1 MTKHSLTKSKKIILS
16 AMLLSILIVLS
27 RFLSIKSSFLVISF
41 SFIPMMLAG
50 IYLGPKY
57 AAIIAGLGDLI
68 GAVLFPFGAYFP
80 GFTISSALMGFIY
93 GMFLYK
99 KPEEN
104 RKEFKFII
112 QLIISSIIVLV
123 GIKILLESVFL
134 NVLYGK
140 AYIAVIASRF
150 ITQVSMLPI
159 QVITIYI
166 LEKSLRPFTK
176 KYLYKEEKVGIDE
189 YLETFDKFTK
199 DPNLDA
205 MKYIM
210 DKFDNPEKQTKFVH
224 VSGTN
229 GKGSICEMLAKV
241 LDNTEYKVGKFI
253 SPHLIRFNDGI
264 WINDK
269 QITDEEVEEIMIP
282 LSEVITEYN
291 KTHDVPVKWFEAIA
305 SLAII
310 YFAKQKCDLAI
321 LEVGLGGLNDCTNIV
336 DAEIAVIGNIGYDH
350 VDILGN
356 DILEIARNKA
366 GIIKQNSD
374 TVIFKQEQIMEVI
387 EEECKNKNS
396 NLHVIENEDITNYSH
411 EDELQKFDYKAYKNV
426 EINLKGKCQTYNA
439 SQVLE
444 VIDILKEKGFKISDE
459 AIYNGLKTVVH
470 KARLEVLSKEPLII
484 FDGGH
489 NENAVKN
496 LEENIKEYYQNNKRV
511 YIVSILNTK
520 DYKTIIENIC
530 QDKNAIFFFTSGNN
544 KKRYVSK
551 NKLYKEAKKY
561 LNDVNMYKEEFED
574 ALDICMKVYDD
585 RTILV
590 IGSFYVYKTICER
603 MNLYNDKIKKC

>member
-1 MTKHSLTKSKKIILS
+1 MTKISLTKSKKIILS

-27 RFLSIKSSFLVISF
+27 RFFSIKSSFLVISF
-41 SFIPMMLAG
+41 SFIPMMLAA

-68 GAVLFPFGAYFP
+68 GAILFPFGAYFP
-80 GFTISSALMGFIY
+80 GFTISSAIIGFIY
-93 GMFLYK
+93 GIFLYK
-99 KPEEN
+99 KPGEN
-104 RKEFKFII
+104 RKDFKFII
-112 QLIISSIIVLV
+112 QLIISSILVLG
-123 GIKILLESVFL
+123 GIKILLESEFL

-140 AYIAVIASRF
+140 AYIAVIASRLVTEL
-150 ITQVSMLPI
+150 IMIPV
-159 QVITIYI
+159 QVITIFI
-166 LEKSLRPFTK
+166 LEKALRPFTK

-189 YLETFDKFTK
+189 YLDTFDKFTK

-253 SPHLIRFNDGI
+253 SPHLIKFNDGI

-269 QITDEEVEEIMIP
+269 QITDEEVEEIMLP

-291 KTHDVPVKWFEAIA
+291 KTHEVPVKWFEAIT

-336 DAEIAVIGNIGYDH
+336 DGEIAVIGNIGYDH
-350 VDILGN
+350 IDILGN

-374 TVIFKQEQIMEVI
+374 TVIFKQEQIMKVI
-387 EEECKNKNS
+387 EEECKSKNS
-396 NLHVIENEDITNYSH
+396 NLHVIEKEDITNYSY
-411 EDELQKFDYKAYKNV
+411 EGDLQKFDYKTYKNI
-426 EINLKGKCQTYNA
+426 EINLKGRCQTYNA
-439 SQVLE
+439 SEVLE
-444 VIDILKEKGFKISDE
+444 VIDILKKKGYKIPDE

-470 KARLEVLSKEPLII
+470 RARLEVLSKDPLIV

-496 LEENIKEYYQNNKRV
+496 LEENIKEYYQKNKRV

-551 NKLYKEAKKY
+551 NKLYKEAKKH

-574 ALDICMKVYDD
+574 ALDICMKVYND

-590 IGSFYVYKTICER
+590 IGSFYVYKDAIKYLEDR
-603 MNLYNDKIKKC
+603 IIND

>member
-1 MTKHSLTKSKKIILS
+1 MTKLSLTKSKKIILS

-27 RFLSIKSSFLVISF
+27 RFFSIKSSFLVISF

-57 AAIIAGLGDLI
+57 AATIAGLGDLI
-68 GAVLFPFGAYFP
+68 GAILFPFGAYFP
-80 GFTISSALMGFIY
+80 GFTISSALIGFIY
-93 GMFLYK
+93 GIFLYK
-99 KPEEN
+99 KPEES
-104 RKEFKFII
+104 RKDFKFII
-112 QLIISSIIVLV
+112 QLIISSILVLI

-140 AYIAVIASRF
+140 AYVAVIASRLV
-150 ITQVSMLPI
+150 TQVIMIPV
-159 QVITIYI
+159 QVITIFI
-166 LEKSLRPFTK
+166 LEKALRPFTK
-176 KYLYKEEKVGIDE
+176 KYLYKEEKLTLEE

-210 DKFDNPEKQTKFVH
+210 DKFGNPEKQTKFVH

-253 SPHLIRFNDGI
+253 SPHLIKFNDGI

-269 QITDEEVEEIMIP
+269 QISDEEVEEIMIP

-291 KTHDVPVKWFEAIA
+291 KNHEVPVKWFEAIT

-336 DAEIAVIGNIGYDH
+336 EGEIAVIGNIGYDH

-356 DILEIARNKA
+356 NILEIAKHKA

-374 TVIFKQEQIMEVI
+374 TVIFKQDKIMEVI
-387 EEECKNKNS
+387 QEECKNKKS
-396 NLHVIENEDITNYSH
+396 NLHVIENKDITNYSH
-411 EDELQKFDYKAYKNV
+411 EGDLQKFDYKTYKNI
-426 EINLKGKCQTYNA
+426 EINLKGRCQTYNA

-444 VIDILKEKGFKISDE
+444 VIDILKEKGFKIPDE
-459 AIYNGLKTVVH
+459 AIYNGLKTVIH
-470 KARLEVLSKEPLII
+470 RARLEVLSKNPLII
-484 FDGGH
+484 YDGGH
-489 NENAVKN
+489 NENAIKN
-496 LEENIKEYYQNNKRV
+496 LEENINEYYKDNKRV

-520 DYKTIIENIC
+520 DYKTIIKNIC

-551 NKLYKEAKKY
+551 HKLYKEAKNY
-561 LNDVNMYKEEFED
+561 LNDINMYKD
-574 ALDICMKVYDD
+574 AINISKKAYND
-585 RTILV
+585 RTILI
-590 IGSFYVYKTICER
+590 IGSFYVYKDAIKYLEDTII
-603 MNLYNDKIKKC
+603 ND

>member
-1 MTKHSLTKSKKIILS
+1 MTKLSLTKSKKIILS

-27 RFLSIKSSFLVISF
+27 RFFSIKSSFLVISF

-68 GAVLFPFGAYFP
+68 GAILFPFGAYFP
-80 GFTISSALMGFIY
+80 GFTISAAIIGFIY
-93 GMFLYK
+93 GIFLYK
-99 KPEEN
+99 KPGEN
-104 RKEFKFII
+104 RKDFKFII
-112 QLIISSIIVLV
+112 QLIISSILVLG

-140 AYIAVIASRF
+140 AYIAVIASRLVTEL
-150 ITQVSMLPI
+150 IMIPV
-159 QVITIYI
+159 QVITIFI
-166 LEKSLRPFTK
+166 LEKALRPFTK

-189 YLETFDKFTK
+189 YLDTFDKFTK

-210 DKFDNPEKQTKFVH
+210 DKFNNPEKQTKFIH

-241 LDNTEYKVGKFI
+241 LDNTEYRVGKFI
-253 SPHLIRFNDGI
+253 SPHLVRFNDGI

-269 QITDEEVEEIMIP
+269 QISDEEVEEIMLP

-291 KTHDVPVKWFEAIA
+291 KTHEVPVKWFEAIT

-336 DAEIAVIGNIGYDH
+336 EAEIAIIGNIGYDH

-356 DILEIARNKA
+356 NILEIAKHKA

-387 EEECKNKNS
+387 EEECKNKKS
-396 NLHVIENEDITNYSH
+396 KLHVIENEDITNYSH
-411 EDELQKFDYKAYKNV
+411 EGDLQKFDYKTFKDV
-426 EINLKGKCQTYNA
+426 EINLKGRCQTYNA
-439 SQVLE
+439 SEVLE
-444 VIDILKEKGFKISDE
+444 VVEILKGKGFKISDE
-459 AIYNGLKTVVH
+459 AIYKGLKTVVH
-470 KARLEVLSKEPLII
+470 KARLEVLSKNPLII

-496 LEENIKEYYQNNKRV
+496 LEENIKEYYQDNKRV

-520 DYKTIIENIC
+520 DYKTIIKNIC
-530 QDKNAIFFFTSGNN
+530 QDKNAIFFFTSGND

-561 LNDVNMYKEEFED
+561 LNDVNMYKEEFKD
-574 ALDICMKVYDD
+574 ALDISMKAYND
-585 RTILV
+585 RTILI
-590 IGSFYVYKTICER
+590 IGSFYVYKDACEG
-603 MNLYNDKIKKC
+603 LKND

>member
-1 MTKHSLTKSKKIILS
+1 MTKLSLTKSKKIILS

-27 RFLSIKSSFLVISF
+27 RFFSIKSSFLVISF

-68 GAVLFPFGAYFP
+68 GAILFPFGAYFP
-80 GFTISSALMGFIY
+80 GFTISSALMGFVY
-93 GMFLYK
+93 GIFLYK

-104 RKEFKFII
+104 RKDFKFII
-112 QLIISSIIVLV
+112 QLIISSILVLG

-140 AYIAVIASRF
+140 AYLAIIASRLVTEL
-150 ITQVSMLPI
+150 IMIPV
-159 QVITIYI
+159 QVITIFI
-166 LEKSLRPFTK
+166 LEKALRPFTK

-189 YLETFDKFTK
+189 YLDTFDKFTK

-210 DKFDNPEKQTKFVH
+210 DKFNNPEKQTKFIH

-269 QITDEEVEEIMIP
+269 QITDEEVEEIMLP

-291 KTHDVPVKWFEAIA
+291 KMHEVPVKWFEAIT

-321 LEVGLGGLNDCTNIV
+321 LEVGLGGLDDCTNIV
-336 DAEIAVIGNIGYDH
+336 DGEIAVIGNIGYDH

-356 DILEIARNKA
+356 NIADIAKHKA

-396 NLHVIENEDITNYSH
+396 KLHVIGIEDITNYSNKG
-411 EDELQKFDYKAYKNV
+411 ELQKFDYKTYKNV
-426 EINLKGKCQTYNA
+426 EINLKGRCQTYNA
-439 SQVLE
+439 CEVLE
-444 VIDILKEKGFKISDE
+444 AINILKGKGFKISDE
-459 AIYNGLKTVVH
+459 AIYNGLKTVIH
-470 KARLEVLSKEPLII
+470 RARLEVLSKNPLVI

-489 NENAVKN
+489 NENAIKN
-496 LEENIKEYYQNNKRV
+496 LEENIKEYYQDNKRV

-520 DYKTIIENIC
+520 DYKTIIKNIC

-544 KKRYVSK
+544 KTRYVSK

-574 ALDICMKVYDD
+574 ALDICMKVYND

-590 IGSFYVYKTICER
+590 IGSFYVYKDAIKYLE
-603 MNLYNDKIKKC
+603 DKIIND

>member
-1 MTKHSLTKSKKIILS
+1 MTKLSLTKSKKIILS

-27 RFLSIKSSFLVISF
+27 RFFSIKSTFLVISF
-41 SFIPMMLAG
+41 SFIPIMLAG
-50 IYLGPKY
+50 IYLGSKY

-68 GAVLFPFGAYFP
+68 GAILFPFGAYFP
-80 GFTISSALMGFIY
+80 GFTISSAAIGFIY

-104 RKEFKFII
+104 RKDLKFII
-112 QLIISSIIVLV
+112 QLIISSIIVLG
-123 GIKILLESVFL
+123 GIKILVESVFL

-140 AYIAVIASRF
+140 AYLAVISSRF
-150 ITQVSMLPI
+150 VTQAIMLPV
-159 QVITIYI
+159 QVITIFL
-166 LEKSLRPFTK
+166 LEKALRPFAK
-176 KYLYKEEKVGIDE
+176 KYLYKEEKVSIDE

-199 DPNLDA
+199 NPNLDA

-210 DKFDNPEKQTKFVH
+210 EKFNNPEKQTKFVH

-229 GKGSICEMLAKV
+229 GKGSICEMLARV

-253 SPHLIRFNDGI
+253 SPHLVRFNDGI

-269 QITDEEVEEIMIP
+269 EISDEEVEEIMLP
-282 LSEVITEYN
+282 LSQVITEYN
-291 KTHDVPVKWFEAIA
+291 KTHKVPVKWFEAIT

-336 DAEIAVIGNIGYDH
+336 DGEIAVIGNIGYDH
-350 VDILGN
+350 IDILRN
-356 DILEIARNKA
+356 NILEIAKQKA

-374 TVIFKQEQIMEVI
+374 TVIFKQDKIMDVI
-387 EEECKNKNS
+387 EQECKNKNS
-396 NLHVIENEDITNYSH
+396 NLHIIEKEDIENYSH
-411 EDELQKFDYKAYKNV
+411 QEELQKFDYKTYKNI
-426 EINLKGKCQTYNA
+426 EINLKGRCQTYNA

-444 VIDILKEKGFKISDE
+444 VIDILKEKGYKISDE
-459 AIYNGLKTVVH
+459 AIYEGLKTVVH
-470 KARLEVLSKEPLII
+470 RARLEVLRKDPLII

-496 LEENIKEYYQNNKRV
+496 LEENIKEYYLDNKRV

-520 DYKTIIENIC
+520 DYKTIIKNIC
-530 QDKNAIFFFTSGNN
+530 QDKNAIFFFTSGNS

-551 NKLYKEAKKY
+551 EKLYKEAKKY
-561 LNDVNMYKEEFED
+561 LNDINMYKEEFKE
-574 ALDICMKVYDD
+574 AINISKKVYGE

-590 IGSFYVYKTICER
+590 IGSFYVYKTICEV
-603 MNLYNDKIKKC
+603 LKND

>member
-1 MTKHSLTKSKKIILS
+1 MTKFSLTKSKKIILS

-27 RFLSIKSSFLVISF
+27 RFFSIKSSFLVISF
-41 SFIPMMLAG
+41 SFIPMMLAA

-68 GAVLFPFGAYFP
+68 GAILFPFGAYFP
-80 GFTISSALMGFIY
+80 GFTISSAIIGFIY
-93 GMFLYK
+93 GIFLYK

-104 RKEFKFII
+104 RKDFKFII
-112 QLIISSIIVLV
+112 QLIISSILVLV

-140 AYIAVIASRF
+140 AYLAIIASRLVTEL
-150 ITQVSMLPI
+150 IMIPV
-159 QVITIYI
+159 QVITIFI
-166 LEKSLRPFTK
+166 LEKALRPFTK
-176 KYLYKEEKVGIDE
+176 KYLYKEEKLTLDE

-210 DKFDNPEKQTKFVH
+210 DKFDNPEKKLKFVH
-224 VSGTN
+224 VAGTN
-229 GKGSICEMLAKV
+229 GKGSICEMLANV
-241 LDNTEYKVGKFI
+241 FNNTEYKVGKFI
-253 SPHLIRFNDGI
+253 SPHLIKFNDGI
-264 WINDK
+264 WINNK
-269 QITDEEVEEIMIP
+269 EILDEEVEEIMIP

-291 KTHDVPVKWFEAIA
+291 KIHDVPVKWFEAIT

-310 YFAKQKCDLAI
+310 YFAKQQCDLVI
-321 LEVGLGGLNDCTNIV
+321 LETGLGGLNDCTNIV
-336 DAEIAVIGNIGYDH
+336 DGEIAVIGNIGYDH

-356 DILEIARNKA
+356 DILEIAKHKA

-387 EEECKNKNS
+387 EQECKNKNS
-396 NLHVIENEDITNYSH
+396 NLHVIENEDITNYSQK
-411 EDELQKFDYKAYKNV
+411 DDLQKFDYKNYKNV
-426 EINLKGKCQTYNA
+426 EVNLKGKCQTYNA

-444 VIDILKEKGFKISDE
+444 VIDILKEKGFKISNE
-459 AIYNGLKTVVH
+459 AIYNGLKTVIH
-470 KARLEVLSKEPLII
+470 RARLEVLSKEPLII

-489 NENAVKN
+489 NENAIKN
-496 LEENIKEYYQNNKRV
+496 LEENIKDYYQDNKRV
-511 YIVSILNTK
+511 YIVSILTTK
-520 DYKTIIENIC
+520 DYKTIVKNIC

-551 NKLYKEAKKY
+551 HKLYKEAKKY
-561 LNDVNMYKEEFED
+561 LNDINMYEEEFAD
-574 ALDICMKVYDD
+574 ALDITMKVYDD
-585 RTILV
+585 RTIMV
-590 IGSFYVYKTICER
+590 IGSFYVYKDAIKYLEDR
-603 MNLYNDKIKKC
+603 NIND

>member
-1 MTKHSLTKSKKIILS
+1 MTKTELTKSKKIILS

-27 RFLSIKSSFLVISF
+27 RFFSIKSSFLVISF
-41 SFIPMMLAG
+41 SFIPMMLAA

-68 GAVLFPFGAYFP
+68 GAILFPFGAYFP
-80 GFTISSALMGFIY
+80 GFTISSAIIGFIY
-93 GMFLYK
+93 GIFLYK
-99 KPEEN
+99 KPGEN
-104 RKEFKFII
+104 RKDFKFII
-112 QLIISSIIVLV
+112 QLIISSILVLG
-123 GIKILLESVFL
+123 GIKILLESEFL

-140 AYIAVIASRF
+140 AYIAVIASRLVTEL
-150 ITQVSMLPI
+150 IMIPV
-159 QVITIYI
+159 QVITIFI
-166 LEKSLRPFTK
+166 LEKALRPFTK

-189 YLETFDKFTK
+189 YLDTFDKFTK

-253 SPHLIRFNDGI
+253 SPHLIKFNDGI

-269 QITDEEVEEIMIP
+269 QITDEEVEEIMLP

-291 KTHDVPVKWFEAIA
+291 KTHEVPVKWFEAIT

-336 DAEIAVIGNIGYDH
+336 DGEIAVIGNIGYDH
-350 VDILGN
+350 IDILGN

-374 TVIFKQEQIMEVI
+374 TVIFKQEQIMKVI
-387 EEECKNKNS
+387 EEECKSKNS
-396 NLHVIENEDITNYSH
+396 NLHVIEKEDITNYSY
-411 EDELQKFDYKAYKNV
+411 EGDLQKFDYKTYKNI
-426 EINLKGKCQTYNA
+426 EINLKGRCQTYNA
-439 SQVLE
+439 SEVLE
-444 VIDILKEKGFKISDE
+444 VIDILKKKGYKIPDE

-470 KARLEVLSKEPLII
+470 RARLEVLSKDPLIV

-496 LEENIKEYYQNNKRV
+496 LEENIKEYYQENKRV

-551 NKLYKEAKKY
+551 NKLYKEAKKH

-574 ALDICMKVYDD
+574 ALDICMKVYND

-590 IGSFYVYKTICER
+590 IGSFYVYKDAIKYLEDR
-603 MNLYNDKIKKC
+603 IIND

>member
-1 MTKHSLTKSKKIILS
+1 MTKLSLTKSKKIILS

-27 RFLSIKSSFLVISF
+27 RFFSIKSSFLVISF
-41 SFIPMMLAG
+41 SFIPMMLAA

-57 AAIIAGLGDLI
+57 AAIITGLGDLI
-68 GAVLFPFGAYFP
+68 GAILFPFGAYFP
-80 GFTISSALMGFIY
+80 GFTISSAIIGFIY
-93 GMFLYK
+93 GIFLYK

-104 RKEFKFII
+104 RKDFKFII
-112 QLIISSIIVLV
+112 QLIISSIIVLG

-140 AYIAVIASRF
+140 AYVAVIASRLVTEL
-150 ITQVSMLPI
+150 IMIPV
-159 QVITIYI
+159 QVITIFI
-166 LEKSLRPFTK
+166 LEKALRPFTK

-189 YLETFDKFTK
+189 YLDTFDKFTK

-210 DKFDNPEKQTKFVH
+210 DKFDNPEKQIKFVH

-269 QITDEEVEEIMIP
+269 QITDEEVEEIMLP

-291 KTHDVPVKWFEAIA
+291 KTHEVPVKWFEAIT

-336 DAEIAVIGNIGYDH
+336 DGEIAVIGNIGYDH

-396 NLHVIENEDITNYSH
+396 KLHVIENKDIINYSH
-411 EDELQKFDYKAYKNV
+411 EGELQKFDYKTYKNV

-444 VIDILKEKGFKISDE
+444 VIDILKEKGYKIPDE

-470 KARLEVLSKEPLII
+470 RARLEVLSKEPLII

-496 LEENIKEYYQNNKRV
+496 LEENIKEYYQANKRV

-520 DYKTIIENIC
+520 DYKTIIKNIC

-561 LNDVNMYKEEFED
+561 LNDVNMYKEEFKD
-574 ALDICMKVYDD
+574 ALDISMKVYND
-585 RTILV
+585 RTILI
-590 IGSFYVYKTICER
+590 IGSFYVYKDAIKYLEDR
-603 MNLYNDKIKKC
+603 IIND

>member
-1 MTKHSLTKSKKIILS
+1 MTKLSLTKSKKIILS

-27 RFLSIKSSFLVISF
+27 RFFSIKSSFLVISF
-41 SFIPMMLAG
+41 SFIPIMLAG

-68 GAVLFPFGAYFP
+68 GAILFPFGAYFP
-80 GFTISSALMGFIY
+80 GFTISSVIIGFIY

-104 RKEFKFII
+104 RKDLKFMI
-112 QLIISSIIVLV
+112 QLIISSIIVLG

-140 AYIAVIASRF
+140 AYLAIVASRVVTEL
-150 ITQVSMLPI
+150 IMIPVQVVTMF
-159 QVITIYI
+159 V
-166 LEKSLRPFTK
+166 LEKALRPFAK
-176 KYLYKEEKVGIDE
+176 KYLYKEEKISIDE

-210 DKFDNPEKQTKFVH
+210 EKFNNPEKQTKFVH

-253 SPHLIRFNDGI
+253 SPHLVRFNDGI
-264 WINDK
+264 WINNK
-269 QITDEEVEEIMIP
+269 EISDEEVEEIMLP
-282 LSEVITEYN
+282 LSHVITEYN
-291 KTHDVPVKWFEAIA
+291 KTHKVPVKWFEAIT

-336 DAEIAVIGNIGYDH
+336 DGEIAVIGNIGYDH
-350 VDILGN
+350 IDILGN
-356 DILEIARNKA
+356 NILDIARQKA

-374 TVIFKQEQIMEVI
+374 TVIFKQDKIMDVI
-387 EEECKNKNS
+387 EQECKNKNS
-396 NLHVIENEDITNYSH
+396 NLHIIEKEDIENYSH
-411 EDELQKFDYKAYKNV
+411 QEELQKFDYKTYKNV
-426 EINLKGKCQTYNA
+426 EINLKGRCQTYNA

-444 VIDILKEKGFKISDE
+444 VIDILKEKGYKISDE

-470 KARLEVLSKEPLII
+470 RARLEVLSKEPLII

-489 NENAVKN
+489 NENAVKI
-496 LEENIKEYYQNNKRV
+496 LEENIKEYYLDNKRV

-520 DYKTIIENIC
+520 DYKTIIKNIC
-530 QDKNAIFFFTSGNN
+530 QDKNAIFFFTSGNS
-544 KKRYVSK
+544 KKRYISK
-551 NKLYKEAKKY
+551 EKLYKEAKKY
-561 LNDVNMYKEEFED
+561 LNDINMYKEEFED
-574 ALDICMKVYDD
+574 AINISMKVYGE

-590 IGSFYVYKTICER
+590 IGSFYVYKTICEV
-603 MNLYNDKIKKC
+603 LKND

>member
-1 MTKHSLTKSKKIILS
+1 MTKLSLTKSKKIILS

-27 RFLSIKSSFLVISF
+27 RFFSIKSSFLVISF
-41 SFIPMMLAG
+41 SFIPMMLAA

-57 AAIIAGLGDLI
+57 AAIIAALGDLV
-68 GAVLFPFGAYFP
+68 GAILFPFGAYFP
-80 GFTISSALMGFIY
+80 GFTISSAMIGFVY
-93 GMFLYK
+93 GIFLYK

-104 RKEFKFII
+104 RKDFKFII
-112 QLIISSIIVLV
+112 QLIISSILVLG
-123 GIKILLESVFL
+123 GIKMLLESVFL

-140 AYIAVIASRF
+140 AYLAIIASRLVTELVM
-150 ITQVSMLPI
+150 IPV
-159 QVITIYI
+159 QVITIFI
-166 LEKSLRPFTK
+166 LEKALRPFTK

-189 YLETFDKFTK
+189 YLDTFDKFTK
-199 DPNLDA
+199 NPNLDA

-210 DKFDNPEKQTKFVH
+210 DRFDNPEKQTKFIH

-253 SPHLIRFNDGI
+253 SPHLIKFNDGI

-269 QITDEEVEEIMIP
+269 EISDEEVEEIIIP

-291 KTHDVPVKWFEAIA
+291 KTHEVPVKWFEAIT

-336 DAEIAVIGNIGYDH
+336 DGEIAVIGNIGYDH

-356 DILEIARNKA
+356 NILEIAKHKA

-374 TVIFKQEQIMEVI
+374 TVIFKQEEIMEIV

-396 NLHVIENEDITNYSH
+396 NLHVIEKEDITNYSH
-411 EDELQKFDYKAYKNV
+411 EGDLQKFDYKDYKNIK
-426 EINLKGKCQTYNA
+426 INLKGRCQTYNA

-444 VIDILKEKGFKISDE
+444 VIDILKQKGFNIGDE

-470 KARLEVLSKEPLII
+470 RARLEVLSKDPLII

-496 LEENIKEYYQNNKRV
+496 LEENIKEYYQDNKRV

-530 QDKNAIFFFTSGNN
+530 KDKNAIFFFTSGNN

-551 NKLYKEAKKY
+551 NKLYNEAKKY
-561 LNDVNMYKEEFED
+561 LNDVNMYKEEFKD
-574 ALDICMKVYDD
+574 AIDICMKVYND

-590 IGSFYVYKTICER
+590 IGSFYVYKTIKEVL
-603 MNLYNDKIKKC
+603 NND

>member
-1 MTKHSLTKSKKIILS
+1 MTKLSLTKSKKIILS

-27 RFLSIKSSFLVISF
+27 RFFSIKSSFLVISF

-68 GAVLFPFGAYFP
+68 GAILFPFGAYFP
-80 GFTISSALMGFIY
+80 GFTISSALMGFVY
-93 GMFLYK
+93 GIFLYK

-104 RKEFKFII
+104 RKDFKFII
-112 QLIISSIIVLV
+112 QLIISSVIVLG

-140 AYIAVIASRF
+140 AYLAIIASRLVTEL
-150 ITQVSMLPI
+150 IMIPV
-159 QVITIYI
+159 QVITIFI
-166 LEKSLRPFTK
+166 LEKALRPFTK

-189 YLETFDKFTK
+189 YLDTFDKFTK

-210 DKFDNPEKQTKFVH
+210 DKFDNPEKQTKFIH

-229 GKGSICEMLAKV
+229 GKGSICEMIAKV

-253 SPHLIRFNDGI
+253 SPHLVRFNDGI
-264 WINDK
+264 WINDRE
-269 QITDEEVEEIMIP
+269 ITDEEVEEIMLP
-282 LSEVITEYN
+282 LSEVISEYN
-291 KTHDVPVKWFEAIA
+291 KTHKVPVKWFEAIT

-310 YFAKQKCDLAI
+310 YFAKRKCDLAI

-336 DAEIAVIGNIGYDH
+336 DGEIAVIGNIGYDH

-356 DILEIARNKA
+356 DILEIARQKA
-366 GIIKQNSD
+366 GIIKNNSD

-396 NLHVIENEDITNYSH
+396 NLHVIEKADITNYSL
-411 EDELQKFDYKAYKNV
+411 EGDLQKFDYKTYKNV
-426 EINLKGKCQTYNA
+426 EINLKGRCQTYNA

-444 VIDILKEKGFKISDE
+444 VIDILKEKGFKISNE
-459 AIYNGLKTVVH
+459 AIYQGLKTVVH
-470 KARLEVLSKEPLII
+470 RARLEVLSKRPLII

-496 LEENIKEYYQNNKRV
+496 LEENIKEYYQDNKRV

-520 DYKTIIENIC
+520 DYKTIIKNIC

-544 KKRYVSK
+544 KTRYVSK

-574 ALDICMKVYDD
+574 ALDICMKVYND

-590 IGSFYVYKTICER
+590 IGSFYVYKDAIKYLE
-603 MNLYNDKIKKC
+603 DKIIND

>member
-1 MTKHSLTKSKKIILS
+1 MTKLSLTKSKKIILS

-27 RFLSIKSSFLVISF
+27 RFFSIKSSFLVISF
-41 SFIPMMLAG
+41 SFIPMMLSA

-68 GAVLFPFGAYFP
+68 GAILFPFGAYFP
-80 GFTISSALMGFIY
+80 GFTISSAAIGFIY
-93 GMFLYK
+93 GIFLYK

-104 RKEFKFII
+104 RKDFKFII
-112 QLIISSIIVLV
+112 QLSISSILVLGV
-123 GIKILLESVFL
+123 IKILLESVFL

-140 AYIAVIASRF
+140 AYIAIIASRLVTEL
-150 ITQVSMLPI
+150 IMIQV
-159 QVITIYI
+159 QVITIFI
-166 LEKSLRPFTK
+166 LEKALRPFTK

-189 YLETFDKFTK
+189 YLDKFDKFTK

-210 DKFDNPEKQTKFVH
+210 DKFDNPEKQIKFVH

-253 SPHLIRFNDGI
+253 SPHLIKFNDGI

-269 QITDEEVEEIMIP
+269 QISDEEVEDIMLP

-291 KTHDVPVKWFEAIA
+291 KTHEVPVKWFEAIT

-321 LEVGLGGLNDCTNIV
+321 LEVGLGGINDCTNIV
-336 DAEIAVIGNIGYDH
+336 DADIAVIGNIGYDH
-350 VDILGN
+350 IDILGN

-374 TVIFKQEQIMEVI
+374 TVIFKQEQIMKVI

-396 NLHVIENEDITNYSH
+396 NLHVIENDDITNYLH
-411 EDELQKFDYKAYKNV
+411 EGDLQKFDYKKYKNV
-426 EINLKGKCQTYNA
+426 EINLKGRCQTYNA

-444 VIDILKEKGFKISDE
+444 VVDILKEKGFNIPDE

-470 KARLEVLSKEPLII
+470 RARLEVLSKNPLII

-489 NENAVKN
+489 NENAIKN
-496 LEENIKEYYQNNKRV
+496 LEKNIKEYYQDNKRV

-520 DYKTIIENIC
+520 DYKTIIKNIC

-561 LNDVNMYKEEFED
+561 LNDINMYKEEFED
-574 ALDICMKVYDD
+574 ALYISMKAYND

-590 IGSFYVYKTICER
+590 IGSFYVYKTICEV
-603 MNLYNDKIKKC
+603 LKND